1 MANRVE
7 HVLIR
12 LTDSP
17 AWIPATM
24 PVEGK
29 RRLREWKDVTV
40 LELRGRRYQIE
51 ETDPE
56 LIGTDLETLEVVV
69 FDLE

>member
-1 MANRVE
+1 MD

-12 LTDSP
+12 PTDSP
-17 AWIPATM
+17 QWLPATM
-24 PVEGK
+24 PVEGT
-29 RRLREWKDVTV
+29 RGLRSWKDVTV
-40 LELRGRRYQIE
+40 LQLGTRRYQIE
-51 ETDPE
+51 ELDPE

>member
-1 MANRVE
+1 VE

-12 LTDSP
+12 IEDSP

-29 RRLREWKDVTV
+29 RQLHKWLDVTV
-40 LELRGRRYQIE
+40 LELRGKRYQIE
-51 ETDPE
+51 ETDPK
-56 LIGTDLETLEVVV
+56 LIGTDLETLEIVV

>member
-1 MANRVE
+1 ME

-12 LTDSP
+12 STDSP
-17 AWIPATM
+17 EWLTGVM

-29 RRLREWKDVTV
+29 RGLRGWKDVTV
-40 LELRGRRYQIE
+40 LKLDSRRYQIE
-51 ETDPE
+51 ELDPE
-56 LIGTDLETLEVVV
+56 LIGTDLETLEIVV

>member
-1 MANRVE
+1 LE

-12 LTDSP
+12 IEDSP

-29 RRLREWKDVTV
+29 RRLHKWLDVTV
-40 LELRGRRYQIE
+40 LELRGKRYQIE
-51 ETDPE
+51 ETDPQ
-56 LIGTDLETLEVVV
+56 LIGTDLETLEIVV

>member
-1 MANRVE
+1 ME

-12 LTDSP
+12 IEDSP
-17 AWIPATM
+17 AWVPATM
-24 PVEGK
+24 PVEGTRGLLK
-29 RRLREWKDVTV
+29 PKDVTV

-56 LIGTDLETLEVVV
+56 LIGTDLESLEVVV